1 MNTATNLNNQADIF
15 GFTASEAE
23 KLAEKIA
30 KRESR
35 QSISRQGD
43 AKREEAFTS
52 PQQAF
57 LKSLEGKLQLKRH
70 RMNGKDVLDVRRL
83 PVLYLDKTTKPITGF
98 YRADELVGL
107 SKEGM
112 IILAQH
118 KALAKLADLFEDREN
133 ERLLYEGL
141 ALLTLRLRKMR
152 PSECPIIIS
161 NVFVEHYAQ
170 QDFMSN
176 ERTGET
182 IRNNRKRAGA
192 ESRRRA
198 AGISARPI
206 RSVKSANEADI
217 EKPAQAHKPHLLS
230 VDRLLSV
237 ISSKPSVEDEE
248 EL

>member
-1 MNTATNLNNQADIF
+1 MNTATHLNNQADIF
-15 GFTASEAE
+15 GFTPSEAE
-23 KLAEKIA
+23 KLADKIS
-30 KRESR
+30 KRASR
-35 QSISRQGD
+35 HNVIRKGD

-83 PVLYLDKTTKPITGF
+83 PVLYLDKTTNPVTGY
-98 YRADELVGL
+98 YRADELTGL

-112 IILAQH
+112 LILAQQ
-118 KALAKLADLFEDREN
+118 KALSKLSDLFEDREN

-141 ALLTLRLRKMR
+141 ALLNLRLRKMR
-152 PSECPIIIS
+152 PSECPMLITEI
-161 NVFVEHYAQ
+161 FVEHYCQ

-176 ERTGET
+176 DRTGET

-192 ESRRRA
+192 AARRKA
-198 AGISARPI
+198 AGIAVRPV
-206 RSVKSANEADI
+206 RSVKSASGDGM
-217 EKPAQAHKPHLLS
+217 EKPANAHKPYLLT

-237 ISSKPSVEDEE
+237 ISSKPSVEEDEE
-248 EL
+248 L